1 MLSRALDRLPIRSHW
16 RSNPSAKR
24 TTLFTLRERPSLGE
38 RKYAVYFYGFRAN
51 TDGSEKE
58 RKGAKRSDG
67 ERISPFPGAI
77 RSEKEQCLPSRA
89 FVAPFR
95 PFSLPG
101 CAGGGRWG
109 LLRLGSMPAI
119 QVGPA
124 KTAERS
130 AADRD
135 PEFDNGP
142 RKPLTASST
151 PWIPRRWLVPL
162 LAAHQTAESRRS
174 VSPVFVHAEPSACS
188 GHPRQP
194 ETTRGCLQL
203 NGCHA
208 GPPTEPARQGC
219 RAEPDQLQHII
230 PQPDPCPQPDFP
242 NVREVAGGNGQG
254 MEQLQQRRN
263 GGDTA
268 TVAVTAPAATVSVPG
283 AAGRF
288 LWMAVDH
295 GPLPVLARPGGHL
308 PQLKFTAVNA
318 RAGIQL
324 RTFERI

>member
-1 MLSRALDRLPIRSHW
+1 MPSVTVRLSL
-16 RSNPSAKR
+16 
-24 TTLFTLRERPSLGE
+24 LF
-38 RKYAVYFYGFRAN
+38 
-51 TDGSEKE
+51 
-58 RKGAKRSDG
+58 
-67 ERISPFPGAI
+67 
-77 RSEKEQCLPSRA
+77 
-89 FVAPFR
+89 APFR
-95 PFSLPG
+95 SLDAPEVV
-101 CAGGGRWG
+101 AGGCSA
-109 LLRLGSMPAI
+109 LGSMPAI

-130 AADRD
+130 VADRD

-142 RKPLTASST
+142 RKPLTAST
-151 PWIPRRWLVPL
+151 WIPRRWLVPL

-268 TVAVTAPAATVSVPG
+268 TVAVAAPAATVSVPG
-283 AAGRF
+283 VAGRF

-295 GPLPVLARPGGHL
+295 GPLPVLARPEGRL

-318 RAGIQL
+318 GAGIQL
-324 RTFERI
+324 KNI